1 MLYVII
7 VMLAFS
13 TAYLLCRLFLM
24 WKTLKNTTK
33 ELHEISEELE
43 ENRVLRLRTPDKQ
56 MEALLQE
63 INANLENIRKTKL
76 DYDRKEKEFQ
86 KEIENISHD
95 LRTPL
100 TAIIGYLEMMEEE
113 NLSPENQKNLKI
125 VSNRAR
131 SMQELINR
139 FYELSQVSDTEY
151 QLEMQE
157 LDICKLFREAL
168 LVQYGILEKK
178 NLEVDIN
185 LPDRP
190 VFIQGNQEAIERI
203 FNNLFQNVHRY
214 ALSWLQLSLHCEK
227 ERVKL
232 TFVND
237 IAEENRLANPELI
250 FERFYMADS
259 ARKNGGSGLG
269 LTIAAELANHMKGSI
284 QAMNV
289 VENNKSC
296 LKIELEFKH
305 NEGA

>member
-33 ELHEISEELE
+33 ELHEISGELE

-76 DYDRKEKEFQ
+76 EYDRKEKEFQ

-131 SMQELINR
+131 SMQELIGR
-139 FYELSQVSDTEY
+139 FYELSQVSNTEY

-157 LDICKLFREAL
+157 LDICKFFREMI

-178 NLEVDIN
+178 NLEVDIQ
-185 LPDRP
+185 LPEKP
-190 VFIQGNQEAIERI
+190 VLIWGNQEALERV
-203 FNNLFQNVHRY
+203 FSNLFQNVQRY
-214 ALSWLQLSLHCEK
+214 ALSQLALQLWEEK
-227 ERVKL
+227 GRVHMV
-232 TFVND
+232 FQND
-237 IAEENRLANPELI
+237 IAEENRLSNPEQI
-250 FERFYMADS
+250 FERFYMADES
-259 ARKNGGSGLG
+259 RKNGGSGLG
-269 LTIAAELANHMKGSI
+269 LTIAAELVGHMNGSI
-284 QAMNV
+284 QATNV
-289 VENNKSC
+289 EENHKTY
-296 LKIELEFKH
+296 LKIEMDFPY
-305 NEGA
+305 NG